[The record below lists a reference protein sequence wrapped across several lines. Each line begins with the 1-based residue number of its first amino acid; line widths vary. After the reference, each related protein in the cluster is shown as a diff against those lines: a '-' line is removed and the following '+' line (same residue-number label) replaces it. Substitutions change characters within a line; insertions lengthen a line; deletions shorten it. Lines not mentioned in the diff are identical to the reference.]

1 MAVITISRQFGAGG
15 QVLGQ
20 MLADELGYTFAD
32 NEIIQRL
39 AREAN
44 VSSKWIKSFEK
55 EAGGRLSWIISQLL
69 SKRWLDL
76 VLGGEY
82 GYLDEQ
88 IYLDYMVL
96 IIAQIADEGNAVIMG
111 RGSQYILNDHP
122 DAFHVLLIDEV
133 ENRIKFIV
141 KQHGVTEGKAASAVN
156 VADRRRLNLY
166 GRLGKK
172 DYDNPLLYHLVLNM
186 GRLDLQS
193 ALKIICAMTNP

>member
-15 QVLGQ
+15 QILGQ
-20 MLADELGYTFAD
+20 MLADELEYTFAD

-55 EAGGRLSWIISQLL
+55 EAGGRLSWIISRLV

-82 GYLDEQ
+82 GYLDEK

-133 ENRIKFIV
+133 ETRIKFIV